1 MDFRLRTKPLG
12 SVDLEFAV
20 AMDGGEASVSLPG
33 GLPSGSLTLPYT
45 LSTWDSLSQII
56 IQVQIEQTVSE
67 GRCATVP
74 LLHTPTTPRGKFHT
88 VLGTLLC
95 CRTL

>member
-33 GLPSGSLTLPYT
+33 GLSSGSLTLPYT

-56 IQVQIEQTVSE
+56 IQVQIDQTVSE
-67 GRCATVP
+67 GRCANTA
-74 LLHTPTTPRGKFHT
+74 TTPHT
-88 VLGTLLC
+88 HYSTWKIPHNVRDCALL
-95 CRTL
+95 